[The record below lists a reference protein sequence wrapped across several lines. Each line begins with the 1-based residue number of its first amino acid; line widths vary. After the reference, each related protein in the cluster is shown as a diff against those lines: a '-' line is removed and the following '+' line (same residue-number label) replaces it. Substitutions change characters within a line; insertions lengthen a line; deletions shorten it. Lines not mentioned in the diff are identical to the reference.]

1 MDDLSADGGVS
12 GAWCTDRCRDRCVS
26 YERSGGGGG
35 GGGGGGEG
43 GAVLPCG
50 AAAADDCRRD
60 QRIDRPRTAQRS
72 AHQLT

>member
-1 MDDLSADGGVS
+1 MAVFLAPGVPIGAVTAVCPMS
-12 GAWCTDRCRDRCVS
+12 GPAAAAAAAVAV
-26 YERSGGGGG
+26 
-35 GGGGGGEG
+35 G